1 VKYDFVRSGIRRKV
15 HEFYFKNQ
23 PPTLNSLLA
32 AVNNELDLP
41 DFKRTTLYVLL
52 KELGFVYEKRG
63 NKAITIERD
72 DIICWRH
79 KYLFQIKKF

>member
-23 PPTLNSLLA
+23 PPTLSSPLA
-32 AVNNELDLP
+32 AVNNDPDIP

-52 KELGFVYEKRG
+52 KEMGFVYEKRG
-63 NKAITIERD
+63 NKP
-72 DIICWRH
+72 
-79 KYLFQIKKF
+79 L